1 MLFRK
6 TFRNALATLLGTA
19 LALATGVAHAEINL
33 DATGTATSPIGTV
46 TFSAET
52 LLSNATTDQGGVSYY
67 NLFPSS
73 ADFRVSAK
81 LGVTGRNDRRLYIRY
96 DFGNMVARLQIDS
109 GWITIPD
116 INGAEAGATALVAD
130 NILLEG
136 GGGRGQNF
144 VVFSVEATAVNAPL
158 ASDALVVAAAHNR
171 LALRQGAPGTLR
183 MRVYVGLSEALRGET
198 AVTDTGAK
206 TVANIAPSLITA
218 PLPGNVTATVSS
230 GFTAISGTGANAG
243 RIGRLA
249 ISLVGLGSTDTR
261 PAHKSVVNGAD
272 VNTLAQVAQAA
283 NAQLTSG
290 SRVTFTGDFT
300 VGRYIANTHA
310 TGDCGSANQALT
322 TTRNNQVL
330 DSVVFA
336 AGLGLTSLCI
346 ALPAGNTDEIPAGQY
361 TVAVDYAKLTNAA
374 VEPADLGETTLGTI
388 RRDGT
393 RVQIPYL
400 TTYSGYT
407 QRVVIVN
414 RNRGAVRYTFSF
426 VSEDGTVATAGDA
439 ATGSVPA
446 NSTMVLKA
454 TDIVSLAGKT
464 RTAAVLDVVA
474 PNGTVDIAT
483 TQVNMDD
490 QGTDTVI
497 YETTGT

>member
-52 LLSNATTDQGGVSYY
+52 LLSNATTDAGGVTYY

-73 ADFRVSAK
+73 ADFRVSARI
-81 LGVTGRNDRRLYIRY
+81 GVSGRENRRLFIRY
-96 DFGNMVARLQIDS
+96 DFGNMVARTQIAAD
-109 GWITIPD
+109 WATIPD
-116 INGAEAGATALVAD
+116 INGALSGVTPNTATLLEAGGGQGD
-130 NILLEG
+130 NY
-136 GGGRGQNF
+136 
-144 VVFSVEATAVNAPL
+144 VVFSTIAASGSAEI
-158 ASDALVVAAAHNR
+158 ASDALVVATAHNR

-183 MRVYVGLSEALRGET
+183 MRVYVDLADALRGN
-198 AVTDTGAK
+198 ADSVTDTGAK
-206 TVANIAPSLITA
+206 TVANIAPSLITGA
-218 PLPGNVTATVSS
+218 LPGIVTATVSS
-230 GFTAISGTGANAG
+230 GFTAIARATDNSITG

-272 VNTLAQVAQAA
+272 VNTLAQVAQTA

-300 VGRYIANTHA
+300 VGRYVAETNS
-310 TGDCGSANQALT
+310 TGACGSGTPLV

-330 DSVVFA
+330 ESVTFA
-336 AGLGLTSLCI
+336 AGLGFTTFCI
-346 ALPAGNTDEIPAGQY
+346 SVPAGNTDEIPTGQY

-374 VEPADLGETTLGTI
+374 VEPADLGETLLGTI

-400 TTYSGYT
+400 TTYDGYT

-414 RNRGAVRYTFSF
+414 RNRTAVRYTFSF

-439 ATGSVPA
+439 ATGDVPA

-483 TQVNMDD
+483 TQVNMND

>member
-6 TFRNALATLLGTA
+6 TFRNALATLLGMA

-33 DATGTATSPIGTV
+33 NATGTAASPIGTV

-52 LLSNATTDQGGVSYY
+52 LLSNATTDQGGVTYY

-73 ADFRVSAK
+73 ADFRVSARI
-81 LGVTGRNDRRLYIRY
+81 GVTGPQNRQLFIRY
-96 DFGNMVARLQIDS
+96 DFGNMVARVQIAADWAS
-109 GWITIPD
+109 IPD
-116 INGAEAGATALVAD
+116 VNGAEAGVTANDTFA
-130 NILLEG
+130 LEAG
-136 GGGRGQNF
+136 GAQGNDF
-144 VVFSVEATAVNAPL
+144 VVFSVTAESGNDI
-158 ASDALVVAAAHNR
+158 ASDALVVATAHNR

-183 MRVYVGLSEALRGET
+183 MRVYVDLADALRGN
-198 AVTDTGAK
+198 ADSVTDTGAK
-206 TVANIAPSLITA
+206 VVANIAPSLITGA
-218 PLPGNVTATVSS
+218 LPGSVTATVTS
-230 GFTAISGTGANAG
+230 GFTAIAGTGANAG

-249 ISLVGLGSTDTR
+249 ISLVGLATTDTR

-272 VNTLAQVAQAA
+272 VSTLAQVAQEA
-283 NAQLTSG
+283 NSALTSG
-290 SRVTFTGDFT
+290 SRVTFSGDFT
-300 VGRYIANTHA
+300 VGRYVAETNA
-310 TGDCGSANQALT
+310 TGNCGSGTPLV

-330 DSVVFA
+330 DSVTFA
-336 AGLGLTSLCI
+336 AGLGLTSFCI
-346 ALPAGNTDEIPAGQY
+346 NVPAGNSDEIPVGQY

-374 VEPADLGETTLGTI
+374 VEPADLGETVLGAI

-439 ATGSVPA
+439 ATGSVA
-446 NSTMVLKA
+446 GNSTMVLKT

-474 PNGTVDIAT
+474 PNGTVDVAT
-483 TQVNMDD
+483 TQVNTND

-497 YETTGT
+497 YATTGT